1 MTKGEDA
8 STPDLDIGIDSR
20 EHYDGEPR
28 QFEHI
33 DDENE
38 FRDIELKD
46 LVMSEGLQ

>member
-8 STPDLDIGIDSR
+8 STLDSDTGTDSR
-20 EHYDGEPR
+20 EHYDGEPC

-38 FRDIELKD
+38 FKDTELKD
-46 LVMSEGLQ
+46 LMMSEGPQ